1 MHRVA
6 TNARR
11 LLPGALLTSLLAAV
25 TALPAQAAWELNMT
39 QGVTSTAQ
47 EAYDLHMLVLWIC
60 TIVGIGVF
68 AVMIYAIVTFQKAK
82 GAVPATFTHSTKA
95 EVIWTVIP
103 TLILVFLGYET
114 APALVRIDDTR
125 NSEMTIKITGY
136 QWKWQYEYV
145 GEDYSFFSTLADTSN
160 AARQLGSGVN
170 PHERRQLP
178 ARGGQR
184 RWSCPAGVK
193 IRYLLTA
200 NDVLHAWW
208 VPAFSREARRH
219 PRLRE
224 RGLVQGRQARRLS
237 RPVRGTLRQGPR
249 LHADRRRGPAEGGV
263 RGLARREEGPGHRRR
278 QLIASQ
284 SECRI
289 RSTRR

>member
-1 MHRVA
+1 MTYQREESDMHRVA
-6 TNARR
+6 SNARR
-11 LLPGALLTSLLAAV
+11 RLPPGALLTGLLATLPAP
-25 TALPAQAAWELNMT
+25 PAQAAWELNMT

-68 AVMIYAIVTFQKAK
+68 AVMIYAIVTFRKSK
-82 GAVPATFTHSTKA
+82 GAVPATFTHSTRA

-145 GEDYSFFSTLADTSN
+145 GTDYSFFSTLADASN
-160 AARQLGSGVN
+160 AARQLGAGVDPRTVDNYLLDVDN
-170 PHERRQLP
+170 PLVV
-178 ARGGQR
+178 
-184 RWSCPAGVK
+184 PAGVK
-193 IRYLLTA
+193 IRYLITA

-208 VPAFSREARRH
+208 VPAFSVKRDAVPGYVNEGWFKVDEPGVYRGQCAELCGKDHGFMPIVVEAL
-219 PRLRE
+219 PKAEFEAWL
-224 RGLVQGRQARRLS
+224 A
-237 RPVRGTLRQGPR
+237 
-249 LHADRRRGPAEGGV
+249 AKKAPATV
-263 RGLARREEGPGHRRR
+263 A
-278 QLIASQ
+278 AN
-284 SECRI
+284 
-289 RSTRR
+289 

>member
-1 MHRVA
+1 MTYQWEETDMHRVA

-11 LLPGALLTSLLAAV
+11 LLSGALLTSVAAR
-25 TALPAQAAWELNMT
+25 PAQAAWQLNMT

-60 TIVGIGVF
+60 TVAGVLVF
-68 AVMIYAIVTFQKAK
+68 AVMIYAIFKFQKAK

-103 TLILVFLGYET
+103 TLILVYLGWAA
-114 APALVRIDDTR
+114 APALIRIDDTR

-136 QWKWQYEYV
+136 QWKWEYEYV

-160 AARQLGSGVN
+160 AARQLGSGV
-170 PHERRQLP
+170 QP
-178 ARGGQR
+178 A
-184 RWSCPAGVK
+184 SVENYLLEVDNALVVPVGVK

-208 VPAFSREARRH
+208 VPAFSVKRDAVPGFVNEGWFNIDKPGVYRGQCAELCGKDHGFMPIVVEAL
-219 PRLRE
+219 PR
-224 RGLVQGRQARRLS
+224 
-237 RPVRGTLRQGPR
+237 
-249 LHADRRRGPAEGGV
+249 ADFEAWLAAKKAAPAV
-263 RGLARREEGPGHRRR
+263 VA
-278 QLIASQ
+278 AN
-284 SECRI
+284 
-289 RSTRR
+289 

>member
-1 MHRVA
+1 MMAHQREETDMHRVA
-6 TNARR
+6 SNARR
-11 LLPGALLTSLLAAV
+11 LRTGALLTTLLAALS
-25 TALPAQAAWELNMT
+25 ALPAQAAWELNMT

-68 AVMIYAIVTFQKAK
+68 AVMIYAIITFQKAK

-103 TLILVFLGYET
+103 TLVLVFLGYET

-160 AARQLGSGVN
+160 AARQLGSGVDPKDVDNYLLEVDN
-170 PHERRQLP
+170 PLVV
-178 ARGGQR
+178 
-184 RWSCPAGVK
+184 PAGVK

-208 VPAFSREARRH
+208 VPAFSVKRDAIPGYVNEGWFNIDKPGVYRGQCAELCGKDHGFMPIVVEAL
-219 PRLRE
+219 PKAEFEAWLA
-224 RGLVQGRQARRLS
+224 ARK
-237 RPVRGTLRQGPR
+237 
-249 LHADRRRGPAEGGV
+249 APATV
-263 RGLARREEGPGHRRR
+263 A
-278 QLIASQ
+278 AN
-284 SECRI
+284 
-289 RSTRR
+289 

>member
-6 TNARR
+6 SNARR
-11 LLPGALLTSLLAAV
+11 LVPGALLTTLA
-25 TALPAQAAWELNMT
+25 ALPAQAAWQLNMT

-60 TIVGIGVF
+60 TIVGVAVF

-82 GAVPATFTHSTKA
+82 GATPATFTHSTRA

-103 TLILVFLGYET
+103 TLILVFLGYQS
-114 APALVRIDDTR
+114 APALVRIADTR

-136 QWKWQYEYV
+136 QWKWQYEYM

-160 AARQLGSGVN
+160 AARQLGSGVDPRSVDNYLLEVDN
-170 PHERRQLP
+170 PLVV
-178 ARGGQR
+178 
-184 RWSCPAGVK
+184 PAGVK

-208 VPAFSREARRH
+208 VPAFSVKRDAIPGFVNEGWFNVDKPGIYRGQCAELCGKDHGFMPIVVEAL
-219 PRLRE
+219 PKAEFEAWL
-224 RGLVQGRQARRLS
+224 AS
-237 RPVRGTLRQGPR
+237 KK
-249 LHADRRRGPAEGGV
+249 APAAV
-263 RGLARREEGPGHRRR
+263 A
-278 QLIASQ
+278 AN
-284 SECRI
+284 
-289 RSTRR
+289 